1 MAHHVEFD
9 STAVTSD
16 GDEGSRGQTLIA
28 RSVVDAAAL
37 HREGPMATFCAIAA
51 LVAFAVSAMMAER
64 PRGRTT
70 RPFRSWLDQLP

>member
-1 MAHHVEFD
+1 
-9 STAVTSD
+9 
-16 GDEGSRGQTLIA
+16 
-28 RSVVDAAAL
+28 
-37 HREGPMATFCAIAA
+37 MATFCAIAA